1 VIRDAKKEK
10 LFFGTKLWLTIYLY
24 MRFTPQLKPKILND
38 SDGRVN
44 LEIPIKAACMVQAEW
59 AVLVSV
65 WIMHLL
71 EINRL
76 RQTM

>member
-1 VIRDAKKEK
+1 
-10 LFFGTKLWLTIYLY
+10 